1 MSRGAIVV
9 LRNPRQY
16 RGVGAQA
23 MNNDLSKLEVV
34 QRFFSGTGFSYDQVV
49 TVCTCG
55 FDRYWK
61 KVILAKIPANPAR
74 VLDQACGTGI
84 LTLAIA
90 RAFPGCRVTGV
101 ELRDEYLDIARDK
114 ARSAGI
120 GNVEFVLGRAE
131 DVVPEGYYDCITS
144 SYLAKYAE
152 LDPLIANAWKLLRPG
167 GLIIMHDFTYPANPL
182 FLRLWRA
189 YFHLMRMIG
198 DRIYPEW
205 RTVFHELPEF
215 LRQSR
220 WLPEVL
226 ASLRAHPFGDIRSE
240 SLTFGTSAIVTA
252 RKPENSPYRTF

>member
-1 MSRGAIVV
+1 MSREAIVV

-16 RGVGAQA
+16 RGVGTQA

-101 ELRDEYLDIARDK
+101 ELRDEYLDIAREK

-120 GNVEFVLGRAE
+120 GNVEQFAAMLEPALADILERVTEEVGFGR
-131 DVVPEGYYDCITS
+131 D
-144 SYLAKYAE
+144 
-152 LDPLIANAWKLLRPG
+152 
-167 GLIIMHDFTYPANPL
+167 
-182 FLRLWRA
+182 
-189 YFHLMRMIG
+189 
-198 DRIYPEW
+198 
-205 RTVFHELPEF
+205 
-215 LRQSR
+215 
-220 WLPEVL
+220 
-226 ASLRAHPFGDIRSE
+226 
-240 SLTFGTSAIVTA
+240 
-252 RKPENSPYRTF
+252 